1 MDKALSFRPSPL
13 TKSIFIGMLAPTILM
28 NLTTAIA
35 SLADTM
41 IIGHYLDDLSLSV
54 VTFVTP
60 IYMVINLFS
69 ALFSMGGCICMG
81 IDAGRGDRQGAN
93 RAFSLAMEL
102 LLGTGLV
109 LTLCGVFFPD
119 PITRALG
126 AGEDVFEL
134 VRQYAGLILLGAPV
148 FMIRTGMAFFVRGD
162 GRAKLCMA
170 AMFVSI
176 ATDITLNFV
185 FVGFMSMGVIGAALS
200 TVLGNIPAILIM
212 CAHFLSSKNT
222 LRFIPCLDR
231 SLFRIAKNG
240 GSAALQFVYQFT
252 TILLINRLL
261 ASIAG
266 TDGVV
271 VYTVVFNLSLVS
283 LSVFEGISQTIQPMV
298 SVFHGEGSNRK
309 IRETLTL
316 ALTAVLII
324 CGSVTLILELF
335 PRLVPLAFG
344 LDSAELM
351 ERAAVA
357 VRIYAVSM
365 LITTFN
371 VVAGYYLQSTE
382 HSSTAATL
390 VSLRSFLVFLPSV
403 FALGLLFGINGI
415 WAAYTVSE
423 LVSLGAL
430 ILMLRSKQRKLSAQ
444 GSRAGLL
451 LLDRKKDEGSF
462 CLSFMG
468 RRDEKESFSA
478 AFSRAASENRLSPQL
493 QGAGAQCIEA
503 LLPFLEGRKGAYL
516 EAEYIPHRASLILRH
531 NSRDQGAKAVLPGDT
546 GDIRG
551 ENTPVLGIER
561 LQLVQG
567 E

>member
-1 MDKALSFRPSPL
+1 MDKALSFRPGPL
-13 TKSIFIGMLAPTILM
+13 TKSIFISMLAPTILM

-54 VTFVTP
+54 VTFATP
-60 IYMVINLFS
+60 VFMVINLFS

-81 IDAGRGDRQGAN
+81 IDAGKGDRRGAN
-93 RAFSLAMEL
+93 RAFSMAVEL

-109 LTLCGVFFPD
+109 LALCGLFFLD

-134 VRQYAGLILLGAPV
+134 VRRYAGLILLGAPI
-148 FMIRTGMAFFVRGD
+148 FMLTTGLAFFVRGD

-170 AMFVSI
+170 AMFASI

-185 FVGFMSMGVIGAALS
+185 FVGFMSMGVTGAALS
-200 TVLGNIPAILIM
+200 TVLGNISALLIM
-212 CAHFLSSKNT
+212 CSHFFSRKNT

-231 SLFRIAKNG
+231 SVLRIAKNG
-240 GSAALQFVYQFT
+240 GSAALHFVYQFI

-309 IRETLTL
+309 IRETLAL
-316 ALTAVLII
+316 AFMAVLVI
-324 CGSVTLILELF
+324 CGSVTVLLELF
-335 PRLVPLAFG
+335 PAIVPMAFG

-351 ERAAVA
+351 GRAALA

-365 LITTFN
+365 IITTFN

-382 HSSTAATL
+382 HSSTAAIL

-403 FALGLLFGINGI
+403 FALGLLFGVNGI

-423 LVSLGAL
+423 LVSLAAL
-430 ILMLRSKQRKLSAQ
+430 ILMLRSKQRKLRAR
-444 GSRAGLL
+444 GCDAGLL
-451 LLDRKKDEGSF
+451 LLDRKLDEGGF
-462 CLSFMG
+462 CLSYIAS
-468 RRDEKESFSA
+468 RDEKEAFLT
-478 AFSRAASENRLSPQL
+478 AFSRAASEHGLSPQL
-493 QGAGAQCIEA
+493 EEAGEQGIRLILSA
-503 LLPFLEGRKGAYL
+503 PEGRKGKYL
-516 EAEYIPHRASLILRH
+516 DAEYIPHRAALMLRH
-531 NSRDQGAKAVLPGDT
+531 DFHGESELRLPGAAEA
-546 GDIRG
+546 IQV
-551 ENTPVLGIER
+551 ENAPVLGIER
-561 LQLVQG
+561 LRLVQG